1 MGNDYL
7 KNLVVRLCKQPRS
20 FEFISKNVNG
30 LEPIETLNLLREL
43 ETENIL
49 VFNSDLWVIPEVSI
63 SENLELYPTEKKHF
77 LQKYMGY
84 FDFLKTPHPLDFEW
98 RNSTESLNRLLLKLR
113 DISTIHDKILLL
125 GMPTLYATAFQKDL
139 PNLVT
144 LIERNKPIVQ
154 SLTKLTKGNTRYNV
168 LEEDIFKV
176 DPGIVGEHFCVVMD
190 PPWYTPHFFQFMWL
204 AAESISTGGLIAIS
218 LPPINTRPN
227 IIDERI
233 EWFTFCKEIGLC
245 IESLE
250 PQTLQY
256 AMPFFEFN
264 ALRAGGIEN
273 VMPFWRKG
281 DLAIFRKV
289 GKTGYARPKAEV
301 IENKWR
307 EKEYNSVRLRV
318 KVPNGKTEESI
329 QDIEI
334 NSIIKMDIL
343 PTVSSRDP
351 RREQAN
357 IWTSGNR
364 IFNTNN
370 PKLFFQILEELT
382 HDLNYRNKNNNY
394 KKVYQFLE
402 MVSKLEENEFKNYID
417 WIYNEMERQI
427 N

>member
-1 MGNDYL
+1 MGKEYL
-7 KNLVVRLCKQPRS
+7 KSIIIRLCRQPRS
-20 FEFISKNVNG
+20 FEYISKNVNG
-30 LEPIETLNLLREL
+30 LEPVETLGLLREL
-43 ETENIL
+43 ESEKKI

-63 SENLELYPTEKKHF
+63 IENLELYPTEKKHF

-98 RNSTESLNRLLLKLR
+98 RNSTESLNLLLKR
-113 DISTIHDKILLL
+113 IMSVTTIHDKILLL
-125 GMPTLYATAFQKDL
+125 GMPTLYATAFQKDI
-139 PNLVT
+139 PNTVT

-154 SLTKLTKGNTRYNV
+154 SLTKLTKENSKYNV

-176 DPGIVGEHFCVVMD
+176 EPSKIGKHFCVVMD

-204 AAESISTGGLIAIS
+204 ASESISIGGLVAIS

-227 IIDERI
+227 IPDERI
-233 EWFTFCKEIGLC
+233 EWFTFCKKIGLC
-245 IESLE
+245 LESLE

-289 GKTGYARPKAEV
+289 KETKLLRPKSEI
-301 IENKWR
+301 IENKWYER
-307 EKEYNSVRLRV
+307 EFRSVRIRV
-318 KVPNGKTEESI
+318 HITEANQDESI
-329 QDIEI
+329 KNIEI
-334 NSIIKMDIL
+334 KGLIKMNIL

-351 RREQAN
+351 IRKKAN

-364 IFNTNN
+364 IFTTNK
-370 PKLFFQILEELT
+370 PKLFFKILEDIA
-382 HDLNYRNKNNNY
+382 HDINNRNMDNNY
-394 KKVYQFLE
+394 KIVHQFLE

-427 N
+427 D